1 MTRVF
6 TRFFT
11 RVFTSVLLSFFSL
24 VLLSEG
30 ASAHHVYGIEV
41 SPTFEVIHALAEPL
55 LFALGGACLAAFLS
69 QRASVK
75 LGARLGRRLWAVL
88 VFGCTALVFATALAL
103 ASVIEEGAGLFLLWD
118 LMAGVLFF
126 QLAKYYKLGLKL
138 RSRL

>member
-1 MTRVF
+1 M

-11 RVFTSVLLSFFSL
+11 RFFTSVLLSFFSL

-41 SPTFEVIHALAEPL
+41 SPAFEVIHALVEPL
-55 LFALGGACLAAFLS
+55 LFAVGGACLAAFLS

-75 LGARLGRRLWAVL
+75 LYRRLWAVL
-88 VFGCTALVFATALAL
+88 VFGCTALVFATFLAI

-126 QLAKYYKLGLKL
+126 QLAKRLKLGLKL
-138 RSRL
+138 RSHL